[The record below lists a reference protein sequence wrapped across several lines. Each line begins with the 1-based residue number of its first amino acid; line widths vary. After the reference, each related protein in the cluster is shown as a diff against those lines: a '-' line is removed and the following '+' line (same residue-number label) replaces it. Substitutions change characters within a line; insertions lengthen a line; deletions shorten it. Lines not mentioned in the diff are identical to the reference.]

1 MDIGSLSDE
10 SLPWV
15 LGFNTFAHE
24 IGVPVPLM
32 PTALFAG
39 ARVTEGEANAIGLVL
54 VIMAGGLPGK
64 TVWYAAGRAFRTPVL
79 KTVFRIPPSPDT
91 HRGQR
96 DGRVP
101 RWGRGAPGLGG

>member
-54 VIMAGGLPGK
+54 VIMAGTPP
-64 TVWYAAGRAFRTPVL
+64 VAPSAAAY
-79 KTVFRIPPSPDT
+79 
-91 HRGQR
+91 
-96 DGRVP
+96 
-101 RWGRGAPGLGG
+101 